1 MQLLFLLTIAGTN
14 GTITAGKAMLESE
27 AIVNFRWIWRQYP
40 VITIFLVGV
49 NALFFF
55 GPDLFGIPAA
65 LYEVLDGGGVT
76 LTGVQDGEFYR
87 VLTAAFLHFDIN
99 HLMGNMLILA
109 VLGYRL
115 ENILGHIPY
124 LVLYL
129 VSAVG
134 ANLVSVFVYFTTN
147 DYAVISAGASG
158 AVFGVCGGMFAVAL
172 LGRDAEGI
180 SLQQMVL
187 LIALTLVSGYLSVEV
202 NNVAHISGLVFGI
215 LVGLVFYLLKRRPKK
230 NPYNPWQ

>member
-87 VLTAAFLHFDIN
+87 D
-99 HLMGNMLILA
+99 
-109 VLGYRL
+109 RK
-115 ENILGHIPY
+115 
-124 LVLYL
+124 
-129 VSAVG
+129 
-134 ANLVSVFVYFTTN
+134 SVV
-147 DYAVISAGASG
+147 
-158 AVFGVCGGMFAVAL
+158 
-172 LGRDAEGI
+172 
-180 SLQQMVL
+180 
-187 LIALTLVSGYLSVEV
+187 
-202 NNVAHISGLVFGI
+202 
-215 LVGLVFYLLKRRPKK
+215 
-230 NPYNPWQ
+230 

>member
-1 MQLLFLLTIAGTN
+1 M
-14 GTITAGKAMLESE
+14 
-27 AIVNFRWIWRQYP
+27 
-40 VITIFLVGV
+40 
-49 NALFFF
+49 
-55 GPDLFGIPAA
+55 
-65 LYEVLDGGGVT
+65 
-76 LTGVQDGEFYR
+76 
-87 VLTAAFLHFDIN
+87 
-99 HLMGNMLILA
+99 
-109 VLGYRL
+109 
-115 ENILGHIPY
+115 
-124 LVLYL
+124 LYL